1 MMKKIQFALSLA
13 LIVFSLPMLAWGFIP
28 PRRETVSTPLLI
40 PAGMPALPEARAIH
54 VTYAPV
60 TRLGDSQVVELN
72 LSADGGVDGADLY
85 EEYNVIVEARLE
97 LEGADARPA
106 DLVSAA
112 LAEGTSPTF
121 YWEVTQREAGAAR
134 GTVWLYLRFV
144 PKAGG
149 PAGET
154 RGPVLAQRVEARSR
168 SVLGRTGSEARV
180 WGIVGLVI
188 GAGVGI
194 LSFRGRRDK
203 SHGTGNI

>member
-1 MMKKIQFALSLA
+1 MMKKIQFVLSLA
-13 LIVFSLPMLAWGFIP
+13 LIAFSLPLLAWGFIP

-40 PAGMPALPEARAIH
+40 PAGLPALPEARTIH

-72 LSADGGVDGADLY
+72 LSADGDEDGANIY

-112 LAEGTSPTF
+112 LAEGTAPTF
-121 YWEVTQREAGAAR
+121 YWEVTQREVGEAR

-144 PKAGG
+144 PKADG
-149 PAGET
+149 GET

-168 SVLGRTGSEARV
+168 SVLGRTGSEARLGGV
-180 WGIVGLVI
+180 VGGLI
-188 GAGVGI
+188 GLALLI
-194 LSFRGRRDK
+194 LAARESSNRP
-203 SHGTGNI
+203 

>member
-40 PAGMPALPEARAIH
+40 PADLPALPEARTIH

-72 LSADGGVDGADLY
+72 LSADGDVDGENVY

-112 LAEGTSPTF
+112 LARGASPTF

-149 PAGET
+149 EEA

-168 SVLGRTGSEARV
+168 SVLGRTGSEARMGGV
-180 WGIVGLVI
+180 VGLFI
-188 GAGVGI
+188 GVGMGI
-194 LSFRGRRDK
+194 LSARGRRDE